1 MANEKVIQ
9 IENNVPL
16 STNNGSSQ
24 SSDPFIFKLGSE
36 YTPKS
41 VDWLWKN
48 YLARGKI
55 TLLAG
60 ESGTAKTTLAMSLA
74 ATISNAGMWP
84 DNSGAAKNGF
94 SLVYSVEDDPED
106 THVPHI
112 MAHGGKLDKIVFLE
126 GKRDCYG
133 NRIPF
138 DPTSDFQHLLQYVR
152 QFNKGLD
159 LLIIDPIIT
168 IVKGD
173 ANQNNKVR
181 QALQT
186 ISDLAKELNC
196 AIVAIIH
203 FAKNSQ
209 GRKVLDRI
217 LHSGAFVQVSRVVLN
232 TAKVQ
237 DTEEH
242 WLIRSKV
249 SNGVPGGGM
258 SYCIE
263 PTLVAGNIET
273 TRIHWNGLLQGD
285 ANELIAKA
293 EGTWKSE
300 DSTQI
305 GKARALLLEMLKD
318 GPKYSD
324 DVYGKA
330 SELKISSRTLLNAK
344 KDLNVGD
351 YRTAEFPSRT
361 VWTLSLRV
369 A

>member
-1 MANEKVIQ
+1 MTDKTIPVDSD
-9 IENNVPL
+9 VPL
-16 STNNGSSQ
+16 STNNGSS

-84 DNSGAAKNGF
+84 DNSGVAKQGF

-126 GKRDCYG
+126 GKRDCFG

-186 ISDLAKELNC
+186 ISDLAKELKC

-263 PTLVAGNIET
+263 STLVCDNTIET
-273 TRIHWNGLLQGD
+273 TRIHWNGAITGD

-293 EGTWKSE
+293 EGTFKDE
-300 DSTQI
+300 NTTQV

-318 GPKYSD
+318 GPRYSD
-324 DVYGKA
+324 DIYAKA
-330 SELKISSRTLLNAK
+330 HELKISSSTLLNAK
-344 KDLNVGD
+344 KDLKVGD
-351 YRTAEFPSRT
+351 YRMPEFQSKT
-361 VWTLSLRV
+361 VWFLSLRV